1 MKELKDLFQ
10 KIEKDKEDLKL
21 EVQKIFTKIRNNIN
35 DREDKLLLDIDNL
48 FNDKFINDELINK
61 GEKLPKKIKSSLEKG
76 KSINKEWNNNNLNLY
91 IYDCINIENI
101 LKL

>member
-48 FNDKFINDELINK
+48 FNNKFINDELINK